1 MKFEIFGILIFFIN
15 MTFGEFEIFGI
26 LRWINMSFGD
36 WIRDVWYSYI
46 LDVYNL
52 TWGSGC

>member
-26 LRWINMSFGD
+26 LTWINISFGD